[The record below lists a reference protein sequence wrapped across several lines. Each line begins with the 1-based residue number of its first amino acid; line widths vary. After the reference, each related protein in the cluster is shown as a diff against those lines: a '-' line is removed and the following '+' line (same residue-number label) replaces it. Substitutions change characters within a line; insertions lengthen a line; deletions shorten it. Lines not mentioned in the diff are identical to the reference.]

1 MGQKQSKSEMK
12 NKKFKIKQLNRTER
26 NNICKGQFNND
37 IGLQHST
44 KATSSEGRSEDE
56 GSQKMLGVYFD
67 VDSKVNSK
75 VNSNLNSKMNLAQA
89 KVVEGGKSTYQQL
102 ITTELKRDRMMIKR
116 MEKGLKSE
124 KEKFRLNIDGSDR
137 QAVIDNYLESRNLK
151 YKRHLGSGNY
161 ASVYL
166 VRTMN
171 KMDKK
176 SMSFALKIIDLYKAE
191 SYRNRFI
198 KSEIDILQQ
207 IKHPNIIQTFDVS
220 QLGLYLLI
228 LMEYAKNGT
237 MADLLVKKGAFD
249 DELGQIMFRQI
260 VDGLHYMHLNKYAHR
275 DLKLENILLDRNYT
289 PKLADFTLAKN
300 VSKGLTKLSQTFCG
314 TLPYLPPEIMAN
326 ISYNPLIAD
335 IWSLGVCCYVIMND
349 GLPFSMGD
357 DAMMYKKQLA
367 RNWTFK
373 RRVEHRLSSQCKDI
387 IKKMLEPDV
396 NLRITTAKLLTHPW
410 IANVNVPKKIK
421 LDLNISQFN

>member
-1 MGQKQSKSEMK
+1 MGQKQSKSGMK
-12 NKKFKIKQLNRTER
+12 SKKFKTKQLNKTER
-26 NNICKGQFNND
+26 NNVCKRQFSND

-44 KATSSEGRSEDE
+44 TTTSNEERSQDE
-56 GSQKMLGVYFD
+56 GSQRIRGVNFG
-67 VDSKVNSK
+67 VNSKVNSK
-75 VNSNLNSKMNLAQA
+75 VNSNLNSEMNPDQA

-102 ITTELKRDRMMIKR
+102 ITTEFKRDRMIMKG

-124 KEKFRLNIDGSDR
+124 KEEFRLNIDGSDR
-137 QAVIDNYLESRNLK
+137 QVVIDNYLESRNLK

-161 ASVYL
+161 ATVYL
-166 VRTMN
+166 VRTM
-171 KMDKK
+171 DKK
-176 SMSFALKIIDLYKAE
+176 RMSFALKIIDLHKAE

-198 KSEIDILQQ
+198 KSEIDTLQQ
-207 IKHPNIIQTFDVS
+207 IKHPNIIQTFDIS

-237 MADLLVKKGAFD
+237 MADLLAKKGAFD
-249 DELGQIMFRQI
+249 DELGKIMFRQI
-260 VDGLHYMHLNKYAHR
+260 VDGLHYMHSNKYAHR

-300 VSKGLTKLSQTFCG
+300 VSKGLAKLSQTFCG

-326 ISYNPLIAD
+326 ISYDPLIAD

-349 GLPFSMGD
+349 GLPFSMGN

-373 RRVEHRLSSQCKDI
+373 RRVEHKLSSQCKDI

-396 NLRITTAKLLTHPW
+396 NFRITTAKLLAHPW
-410 IANVNVPKKIK
+410 IANVNVPKKFK